1 MKIAK
6 ITLALGALSLFSL
19 SAGAQENARLSSV
32 KQFADVVLD
41 KAGDRYG
48 HHSPLLANG
57 VDPRTGK
64 QMEWVF
70 PDGKVT
76 VLSNF
81 SAQQN
86 LMRVL
91 VGLSNLTGEA
101 KYKQRV
107 AENIRYYFDHYQDAS
122 GLLLWGG
129 HRFVDLKTLQ
139 PQGPSE
145 KEMVHELKNAYPYYD
160 MMFAVDDKATARFI
174 KAF

>member
-91 VGLSNLTGEA
+91 VGLS
-101 KYKQRV
+101 
-107 AENIRYYFDHYQDAS
+107 
-122 GLLLWGG
+122 
-129 HRFVDLKTLQ
+129 
-139 PQGPSE
+139 
-145 KEMVHELKNAYPYYD
+145 
-160 MMFAVDDKATARFI
+160 
-174 KAF
+174 

>member
-139 PQGPSE
+139 PQG
-145 KEMVHELKNAYPYYD
+145 
-160 MMFAVDDKATARFI
+160 
-174 KAF
+174 

>member
-1 MKIAK
+1 
-6 ITLALGALSLFSL
+6 
-19 SAGAQENARLSSV
+19 
-32 KQFADVVLD
+32 
-41 KAGDRYG
+41 
-48 HHSPLLANG
+48 
-57 VDPRTGK
+57 
-64 QMEWVF
+64 
-70 PDGKVT
+70 
-76 VLSNF
+76 
-81 SAQQN
+81 
-86 LMRVL
+86 MRVL

-174 KAF
+174 KAFWNAHVYDWKTLETSRHGKCVQCYGFQNVF